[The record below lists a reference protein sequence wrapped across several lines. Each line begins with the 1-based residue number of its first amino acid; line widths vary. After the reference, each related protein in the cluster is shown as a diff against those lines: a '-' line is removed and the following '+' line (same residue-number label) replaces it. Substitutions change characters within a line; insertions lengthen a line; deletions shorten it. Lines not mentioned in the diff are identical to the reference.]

1 MPVGDARL
9 PSSDDGAGTVAGG
22 RLVRV
27 VPPGGRTR
35 GVLLDID
42 DTLLGTR
49 EAMLLAGELAARELW
64 PDAEPARL
72 GQAGRRFREDAGGH
86 FRAYTRGEH
95 DFATMRAQRVTE
107 LATWLGQEPSRDDAA
122 RWDELYEAAFARA
135 LRAFDDVVPALAS
148 CRERGLTVALL
159 TNSSADYT
167 RSKLE
172 LAGLGGAIGRLTV
185 GTVTK
190 DTLGIGKPAPE
201 VFHHACALMG
211 LGADEV
217 VYVGD
222 ELDVDTWAA
231 LDAGLGAAWLR
242 RPGYELTEHELQE
255 AAARGLTAAT
265 SLAEVLDALA

>member
-1 MPVGDARL
+1 MSVGDARL
-9 PSSDDGAGTVAGG
+9 PSSDEGTGAVAVG

-27 VPPGGRTR
+27 VPPHRRTR

-72 GQAGRRFREDAGGH
+72 EQAGRRFREDPDGH

-95 DFATMRAQRVTE
+95 DFAAMRAKRVAE
-107 LATWLGQEPSRDDAA
+107 LATWLGEVPSRDDAA
-122 RWDELYEAAFARA
+122 RWDEHYEAAFARA
-135 LRAFDDVVPALAS
+135 LRAFDDVVPALTT

-172 LAGLGGAIGRLTV
+172 LAGLDATVRQLTV

-201 VFHHACALMG
+201 VFRHACALMG
-211 LGADEV
+211 LRADEV

-242 RPGYELTEHELQE
+242 RPGYELAERELRE
-255 AAARGLTAAT
+255 AAARGLAAAT
-265 SLAEVLDALA
+265 GLAEVLDALA

>member
-1 MPVGDARL
+1 MPLGEAPL
-9 PSSDDGAGTVAGG
+9 ASSDDGTGTVAGG

-27 VPPGGRTR
+27 VPPRQQTR

-64 PDAEPARL
+64 PDAEPLRL
-72 GQAGRRFREDAGGH
+72 EQAGRRFREDPGGH

-95 DFATMRAQRVTE
+95 DFATMRAQRVAE
-107 LATWLGQEPSRDDAA
+107 LAAWLGQEPSPEDAA
-122 RWDELYEAAFARA
+122 RWDEHYEAAFARA
-135 LRAFDDVVPALAS
+135 LRAFDDVVPALAA

-172 LAGLGGAIGRLTV
+172 LAGLEATVRQLTV

-190 DTLGIGKPAPE
+190 DTLGFGKPAPE
-201 VFHHACALMG
+201 VFRHACALMG

-242 RPGYELTEHELQE
+242 RPGYERMDHELRE
-255 AAARGLTAAT
+255 AAARGLTAVT